1 METDFIKIPLYDH
14 QKESINNME
23 KLEKNMIIPIDIE
36 TSIDTKL
43 GILADVPGYG
53 KTLSVLGLIGKTKF
67 DTEEDFYIQEKK
79 EITSLVSKVKLKKME
94 QLSITLILVNVS
106 LLSQWIFELSRTTLR
121 YLAVYTRNDIE
132 GIDLSKYDLIL
143 VSHNISDSKI
153 QNAPDETIKIS
164 QIISPYRN

>member
-67 DTEEDFYIQEKK
+67 DTEEDFYIQ
-79 EITSLVSKVKLKKME
+79 
-94 QLSITLILVNVS
+94 
-106 LLSQWIFELSRTTLR
+106 
-121 YLAVYTRNDIE
+121 
-132 GIDLSKYDLIL
+132 
-143 VSHNISDSKI
+143 
-153 QNAPDETIKIS
+153 
-164 QIISPYRN
+164 